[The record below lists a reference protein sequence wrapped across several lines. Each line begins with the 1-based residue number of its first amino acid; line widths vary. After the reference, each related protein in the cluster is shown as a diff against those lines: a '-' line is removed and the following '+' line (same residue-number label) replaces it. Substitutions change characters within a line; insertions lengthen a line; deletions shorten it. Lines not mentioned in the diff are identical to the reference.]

1 MTTGGAVFP
10 SRSHNTGAYG
20 SEPKLPGCVRIW
32 VQSDDLR
39 SRVCQNRDWPAYWGK
54 DKRPPSVGWSELKRT
69 KGQEYPATLQWWILM
84 GSWSELKRTEGQRR
98 PCESPTAENLATL
111 QSQFPKDGGAVIR
124 SPNTVMR
131 QRLIR
136 TVRETVNQDSGKD
149 VSAWAPG
156 RPPIE
161 AESAG
166 QQTAGCH
173 PRRQKRRPSGRLGAK
188 VPTTVVVEVER
199 GADESP
205 AENRG
210 STRRW

>member
-1 MTTGGAVFP
+1 
-10 SRSHNTGAYG
+10 
-20 SEPKLPGCVRIW
+20 
-32 VQSDDLR
+32 
-39 SRVCQNRDWPAYWGK
+39 
-54 DKRPPSVGWSELKRT
+54 
-69 KGQEYPATLQWWILM
+69 M
-84 GSWSELKRTEGQRR
+84 GSWSRLKRTEGQRR

-124 SPNTVMR
+124 SPNMVMR

-136 TVRETVNQDSGKD
+136 TVRKTVNQDSGKD

-173 PRRQKRRPSGRLGAK
+173 PRRQKKAPQWQ
-188 VPTTVVVEVER
+188 
-199 GADESP
+199 
-205 AENRG
+205 
-210 STRRW
+210 TRRQGAHITNKQLFSGLPTLSDRVAARRMKLAGNCHRHQELPASKLLWEPKPG